1 MSEGGDAT
9 HPAPSTVA
17 ERFQIRGLLGAGA
30 TASVYEARD
39 LFTGEDV
46 ALKVLHPHLAS
57 EVALAH
63 AFLREAEVVAGVAHP
78 GLCALR
84 SSGDGR
90 TPDRTWTAWE
100 LVRGASLSE
109 TVRTSGR
116 LDVLAAATAV
126 GQLLDALA
134 ALHAVGVVHRDISP
148 ANVLM
153 TRGPEGDVRDVRLV
167 DFGLA
172 APIGESARGA
182 DVLRSAEGD
191 GVVGNASYASPEQ
204 LRGEPVGVAGD
215 IYQVAG
221 VLYFALVG
229 TPPFPRARTADVVE
243 AHLTALPPTASVT
256 VPGIPV
262 GLDRVIVRGLLKDP
276 SERFPDA
283 AAMRAAVDAVARA
296 REPRA
301 AAAVAPAVAP
311 TPRPVVAP
319 TRVLAPAAAAT
330 AIDDVEERRTSPW
343 LWVLAAAAVAMILA
357 VVAVAARPAVSE
369 PGSSSTDAPV
379 AEATTPASDPP
390 SATPTPTATSV
401 VPSPTAPALVRTP
414 DVQGLSL
421 PDAADALRRAG
432 LEVGERTN
440 QDGTA
445 VAQTVVAGSPAAG
458 TEVSVGSRV
467 DLVIATGWNA
477 VPDLAG
483 FAEEDAIGRITG
495 SGLIPIVVR
504 EQRPGIS
511 GAVAAVEPAASTRLP
526 LGSTVTLI
534 VATAPTPTPSAPA
547 SATPSPNPSA

>member
-63 AFLREAEVVAGVAHP
+63 AFLREAEVVAGVTHP

-84 SSGDGR
+84 AFGDGR

-153 TRGPEGDVRDVRLV
+153 TPGPEGVVRDVRLV

-262 GLDRVIVRGLLKDP
+262 ALDRVIVRGLLKDP

-283 AAMRAAVDAVARA
+283 AAMRAAVDEVARA

-390 SATPTPTATSV
+390 SATPTPTATSA

>member
-262 GLDRVIVRGLLKDP
+262 ALDRVIVRGLLKDP

-547 SATPSPNPSA
+547 SATPSPNASA

>member
-1 MSEGGDAT
+1 MSESGNAT

-39 LFTGEDV
+39 LLTGEDV
-46 ALKVLHPHLAS
+46 ALKVLHPHLAT

-63 AFLREAEVVAGVAHP
+63 AFLREAEVVAGVTHP

-84 SSGDGR
+84 AFGDGR

-109 TVRTSGR
+109 TVRTTGR

-153 TRGPEGDVRDVRLV
+153 TRGPEGGVHDVRLV

-229 TPPFPRARTADVVE
+229 TPPFARARTADVVE

-256 VPGIPV
+256 VAGIPV
-262 GLDRVIVRGLLKDP
+262 ALDRVIVRGLLKDP

-301 AAAVAPAVAP
+301 AAAVVPAVAP

-330 AIDDVEERRTSPW
+330 AIDDEERRTSPW

-369 PGSSSTDAPV
+369 PASSSTDAPV
-379 AEATTPASDPP
+379 ADATTPASDPP
-390 SATPTPTATSV
+390 SATPTPTAASAI
-401 VPSPTAPALVRTP
+401 PSPTAPALVRTP

-421 PDAADALRRAG
+421 VDATDALRRAG

-445 VAQTVVAGSPAAG
+445 VAQTVVAVSPAAG
-458 TEVSVGSRV
+458 TEVSAGSRV

-477 VPDLAG
+477 VPDVTG

>member
-63 AFLREAEVVAGVAHP
+63 AFLREAEVVAGVTHP

-84 SSGDGR
+84 AFGDGR

-153 TRGPEGDVRDVRLV
+153 TRGTEGGVQDVRLV

-262 GLDRVIVRGLLKDP
+262 ALDRVIVRGLLKDP

-319 TRVLAPAAAAT
+319 TRVLAPVAAAT

-369 PGSSSTDAPV
+369 PASSSTDAPV

-390 SATPTPTATSV
+390 SATPTPTATSA

-458 TEVSVGSRV
+458 TEVSAGSRV

>member
-84 SSGDGR
+84 AFGDGR
-90 TPDRTWTAWE
+90 TPERTWTAWE

-116 LDVLAAATAV
+116 LDVVAAATAV

-153 TRGPEGDVRDVRLV
+153 TRGPEGGVRDVRLV

-191 GVVGNASYASPEQ
+191 GVVGNAAYASPEQ

-262 GLDRVIVRGLLKDP
+262 ALDRVIVRGLLKDP

-283 AAMRAAVDAVARA
+283 AAMRAAVEAVARA

-301 AAAVAPAVAP
+301 AAAVAPTVAP

-369 PGSSSTDAPV
+369 PASSSTDAPV

-390 SATPTPTATSV
+390 SATPTPTAASAI
-401 VPSPTAPALVRTP
+401 PSPTAPALVRTP

-421 PDAADALRRAG
+421 VDATDALRRAG

-458 TEVSVGSRV
+458 TEVSAGSRV

-477 VPDLAG
+477 VPDVTG